1 MLISWKIAFW
11 NYDSKHVDI
20 AIKVNEGKK
29 YYLRNI
35 SWVGNSVYST
45 YQLEA
50 TLGMKKGDVYNQKLL
65 NKRLTED
72 EDAVGNLY
80 WNSGYIF
87 YNLQPTEINIDGD
100 SVDLEMRIIE
110 GPKAYIN
117 HVRINGN
124 DRLYENVIRRELRT
138 KPGDL
143 FSKEALMRS
152 ARELASMGHFDPEK
166 VSPDV
171 KPDGENGT
179 VDINWNLQQKSS
191 DQVEFSLGWGQT
203 GVIGRVG
210 L

>member
-1 MLISWKIAFW
+1 
-11 NYDSKHVDI
+11 
-20 AIKVNEGKK
+20 
-29 YYLRNI
+29 
-35 SWVGNSVYST
+35 
-45 YQLEA
+45 
-50 TLGMKKGDVYNQKLL
+50 MKKGDVYNQKLL

-191 DQVEFSLGWGQT
+191 DQVLSVEWDLNSTTSLCVTSLIRIKNTVDCFLLVMENSW
-203 GVIGRVG
+203 R
-210 L
+210 